1 MVAAQSN
8 RTEHCKRRE
17 HSEVKLG
24 ERQPSANY
32 KCGILTTEMARP
44 RSIDK
49 TGKQP
54 ASKQVALRLT
64 EAQYLRLR
72 KRAKAKGVTVAEL
85 LRNLAKVA

>member
-1 MVAAQSN
+1 MRALRNKS
-8 RTEHCKRRE
+8 
-17 HSEVKLG
+17 G
-24 ERQPSANY
+24 EPLPKTNY
-32 KCGILTTEMARP
+32 TRGILTTEMARP